1 MEESELQKAR
11 LAAVTEA
18 LKFLQGRELIGLG
31 TGSTTELF
39 IKKAHEKGLLR
50 GKSLVTTSV
59 KTSTLLAELG
69 YRDINVLT
77 VEELDLYV
85 DSADEVDLEGRML
98 KGGGAALTME
108 KLLARHSNLR
118 VFIVDEFKVVEKL
131 CTRHPIPI
139 EVLPNALRMV
149 LRDLKR
155 LGAQASPREWGGKK
169 GPVVSDVGGF
179 IVDVIPP
186 ADVELERFAKTL
198 KGLTGVVEVGLFL
211 DEADVVVVG
220 LKDGSI
226 KYLRREPQASY

>member
-1 MEESELQKAR
+1 MEEVRKAR

-18 LKFLQGRELIGLG
+18 LKLLQGRELIGLG

-39 IKKAHEKGLLR
+39 IEKAHEEGLLR

-59 KTSTLLAELG
+59 KTAMFLAGLG
-69 YRDINVLT
+69 YKDIDVLT

-85 DSADEVDLEGRML
+85 DSADEVDLRGRML

-149 LRDLKR
+149 LRDLKK
-155 LGAQASPREWGGKK
+155 LGAQASPRECSGKK
-169 GPVVSDVGGF
+169 GPIVSDVGGF

-186 ADVELERFAKTL
+186 ADVELEKFAKTL
-198 KGLTGVVEVGLFL
+198 KSLTGVIEVGLFL
-211 DEADVVVVG
+211 DEADIVIVG
-220 LKDGSI
+220 LRDGNI
-226 KYLRREPQASY
+226 KYLKRF